1 MPGCVGGR
9 SQPIALE
16 RNSRN
21 AIVLLESTAPS
32 PPCPAD
38 RPRALF
44 VSRHPGAVEWAR
56 RQGIVA
62 EAVHHLDP
70 SAIRPGDTVIGTLPV
85 HLAAEVCARGGRY
98 LHLVLDLPPEARGR
112 DLSAEEMDRHGA
124 RLQECQVS
132 MKER

>member
-1 MPGCVGGR
+1 MRKAPDSAQSLQENARGAVDDFAQAEP
-9 SQPIALE
+9 QPPQPDQI
-16 RNSRN
+16 
-21 AIVLLESTAPS
+21 
-32 PPCPAD
+32 
-38 RPRALF
+38 PRAFF
-44 VSRHPGAVEWAR
+44 VTRHPGAVEWAR
-56 RQGIVA
+56 RHGIEA

-85 HLAAEVCARGGRY
+85 HLAAEVCARRGRY